1 MKKKRNPK
9 VDKTTGKTYAESAF
23 QTKFDE
29 RGRRLMICMN
39 SVPDGKYWRGH
50 ICNEWSAV
58 GTDTPAVLCYKCTN
72 ALLDH
77 SGLAAKAAAA
87 KSDKPKGWK
96 FMKEFVATDGTVY
109 HKGVEQPSLKGTLP
123 VTVIEAKP
131 EKKKLTK
138 QEKEDAIQALGTEIE
153 KLKVG
158 IMRESKKGKKAELV
172 RALAKANK
180 TLKKLL

>member
-1 MKKKRNPK
+1 MKKKRNAK
-9 VDKTTGKTYAESAF
+9 IDKRITSTYAASEF
-23 QTKFDE
+23 QTKFDD
-29 RGRRLMICMN
+29 RGRRLMICLN
-39 SVPDGKYWRGH
+39 SVPDSKYWRGNL
-50 ICNEWSAV
+50 CNEWAPV
-58 GTDTPAVLCYKCTN
+58 GNDTPAVLCYKCTN

-77 SGLAAKAAAA
+77 SSLVAKAAAI

-109 HKGVEQPSLKGTLP
+109 FKGVEQPSLKGTLP
-123 VTVIEAKP
+123 VTVIEPKP

-138 QEKEDAIQALGTEIE
+138 QEKEDAIQSLGTEIE